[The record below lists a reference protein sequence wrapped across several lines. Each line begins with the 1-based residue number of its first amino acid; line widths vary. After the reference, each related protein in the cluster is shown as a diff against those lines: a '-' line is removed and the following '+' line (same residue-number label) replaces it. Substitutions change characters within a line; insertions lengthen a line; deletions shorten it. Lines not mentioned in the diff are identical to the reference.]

1 MLREYFGCGFV
12 LVAGAIRQFL
22 PPSGKD
28 AHLCRP
34 PYGPR
39 AVTPRSHIS
48 VSLIP
53 IRHNPFCTRSNECR
67 FIPGRSLRPLVL
79 ARTAGVSATQGA
91 TYAPRRCSSFCFAT
105 NSASLPQNR
114 IDRRHL
120 LFCSRRQGIC
130 EPGRAHKRQ
139 TAIEFKR
146 TASAHGFTFQI
157 VGSNTDGTVTIENI
171 NYHLEQGKPIEPAIL
186 DGAQQIFVNAGIGYR
201 IPCNGKGGRVFTL
214 RHRLARE
221 YDHAT
226 GKSGFGI
233 NQSPPGQG
241 LRAKNTPE

>member
-1 MLREYFGCGFV
+1 VPFHTWPKPSAARL
-12 LVAGAIRQFL
+12 GAHGWR
-22 PPSGKD
+22 
-28 AHLCRP
+28 
-34 PYGPR
+34 
-39 AVTPRSHIS
+39 IS
-48 VSLIP
+48 DP
-53 IRHNPFCTRSNECR
+53 
-67 FIPGRSLRPLVL
+67 
-79 ARTAGVSATQGA
+79 GA

-130 EPGRAHKRQ
+130 EPSRAHKRQ

-171 NYHLEQGKPIEPAIL
+171 NYHLEQGKAIEPAIL

>member
-1 MLREYFGCGFV
+1 MRTSADRPTAPAPSRHAAIFRFRSFPFGTTLSV
-12 LVAGAIRQFL
+12 
-22 PPSGKD
+22 
-28 AHLCRP
+28 
-34 PYGPR
+34 R
-39 AVTPRSHIS
+39 AATSA
-48 VSLIP
+48 VSYLAEA
-53 IRHNPFCTRSNECR
+53 F
-67 FIPGRSLRPLVL
+67 GRSLS
-79 ARTAGVSATQGA
+79 RTAGASATQGA